1 MPGNENIS
9 VQQWSESSEKQI
21 PMQRMSAVKIIIL
34 IFCCFTALLLFAHYE
49 MNLGTF
55 RGSSFEESKKRERGN
70 FYSYELPDNT
80 DDFRFICH
88 NYGLGANS
96 AEAFTLHDTEYDVFV
111 EEVKKKEP
119 GSVVGYHD
127 DLDFAGMKVSE
138 TADYYDTY
146 GDYIG
151 FPADKIE
158 YVIDDDINDYTILYY
173 DAYEGSGS
181 EINAIA
187 TNPET
192 GRIVI
197 YSYGSN

>member
-9 VQQWSESSEKQI
+9 VQQWSDSSEKPI
-21 PMQRMSAVKIIIL
+21 PGQRMSAVKIIIL
-34 IFCCFTALLLFAHYE
+34 MICCITALFLFAHYQ
-49 MNLGTF
+49 MDLGTF
-55 RGSSFEESKKRERGN
+55 RGSSFEECRKRVRGS
-70 FYSYELPDNT
+70 FYSYKLPD
-80 DDFRFICH
+80 DAEDFRFICH

-96 AEAFTLHDTEYDVFV
+96 AEAFTLHDTEYDEFV

-146 GDYIG
+146 GNYIG
-151 FPADKIE
+151 FPTDRIE